1 MSPQPNIVERWS
13 RASLRAK
20 GVAVLAVP
28 LAALFA
34 ALVSVYSVEG
44 DVGAADQMV
53 VHTYD
58 MRAELVRLHSSLMN
72 AETAAGGHL
81 ATGQSRFLSVF
92 ETERVASEHSVD
104 RLAALVAARPAG
116 DAGGHSEIAD
126 IRRLAAEELGIL
138 SQLVHSQL
146 VHSQLVHL
154 PAGALESATLAL
166 LERGKAVMGQVQAR
180 LSLLGDYQERLLAQ
194 ARFHRDMARRR
205 LFRTAMLCGILG
217 PLGALFVHLLLAGRL
232 ARRLNIVR
240 ENARR
245 LAHGLPLEPS
255 PAGTDEIA
263 ALGLQVENADCLLRE
278 REGKLRESE
287 RRYRELFDQAPIPY
301 AEINREGAVHRFNQ
315 AVCSLLKCAPDRM
328 IGRPA
333 WDFLAPDRQEEY
345 RVALM
350 KRMASGQDASPFECE
365 CLLEDGSRIA
375 VEIRENPIRNDRGEV
390 TGVCRSLLDIT
401 ARNLA
406 AAAAHKVE
414 EYAMELRSK
423 NEQLARALET
433 ARSATAAKSRFLA
446 GVSHELRTPLN
457 GIIGFSEMLYDARLG
472 PVDAG
477 QREVL
482 SDILSS
488 ARHLLQLIN
497 DILDL
502 SKVEA
507 GRMEFRPERTAIE
520 TLVREVCEVVRPLA
534 EKKALQLGF
543 DVPEG
548 LTANL
553 DPGRFKQVL
562 YNYLSNAMKFT
573 PRGGSVRVR
582 VARDGDSCFRL
593 EVEDTGIGIAPGEVA
608 QLFQEFRQLPNSRK
622 AEQGTGLGLA
632 VTRHIVEAQGGT
644 VAARSLLGSGS
655 VFSAVLPLD
664 R

>member
-1 MSPQPNIVERWS
+1 MSPQPNVVAR
-13 RASLRAK
+13 RPRVSLRAK
-20 GVAVLAVP
+20 GVTVLAVP

-34 ALVSVYSVEG
+34 ALVSIYWVEG
-44 DVGAADQMV
+44 DVSGADQIV

-58 MRAELVRLHSSLMN
+58 MRAELVRFHSSLTD
-72 AETAAGGHL
+72 AETAVSGHL
-81 ATGQSRFLSVF
+81 ATGQSRFLS
-92 ETERVASEHSVD
+92 RSK
-104 RLAALVAARPAG
+104 RRARPASNRWTG
-116 DAGGHSEIAD
+116 LPGWWPPMPPPRAPVPSPIS
-126 IRRLAAEELGIL
+126 RRLAVEELGIL
-138 SQLVHSQL
+138 SQLVH
-146 VHSQLVHL
+146 L
-154 PAGALESATLAL
+154 PAAAPESAYLAL
-166 LERGKAVMGQVQAR
+166 VERGKVVMRQLQTR
-180 LSLLGDYQERLLAQ
+180 LSLLGDYQERLFTQ
-194 ARFHRDMARRR
+194 ARFDRDMARRR
-205 LFRTAMLCGILG
+205 LFRTVMICGILG
-217 PLGALFVHLLLAGRL
+217 PLGTLFVYLLLAGRL
-232 ARRLNIVR
+232 ARRLSIVQ

-245 LAHGLPLEPS
+245 LAHALPLEPS

-263 ALGLQVENADCLLRE
+263 SLGRQLENADYLLRE
-278 REGKLRESE
+278 REAKLRESE

-301 AEINREGAVHRFNQ
+301 AEINRDGVIHRFNQ
-315 AVCSLLKCAPDRM
+315 AVCSLLKCAPSQM

-333 WDFLAPDRQEEY
+333 SDFLAPDRQEEY
-345 RVALM
+345 RAALM
-350 KRMASGQDASPFECE
+350 ERMASGQDASPFECE
-365 CLLEDGSRIA
+365 YLLEDGTRIA

-457 GIIGFSEMLYDARLG
+457 GIIGFSELLYDGRLG
-472 PVDAG
+472 PVAEV
-477 QREVL
+477 QRDVL
-482 SDILSS
+482 SDILTS

-520 TLVREVCEVVRPLA
+520 TLVREVCDVVRPLA

-573 PRGGSVRVR
+573 PRGGSVSVR
-582 VARDGDSCFRL
+582 VARDGDSFFRL
-593 EVEDTGIGIAPGEVA
+593 EVEDSGIGIAPGEVE
-608 QLFQEFRQLPNSRK
+608 QLFQEFQQLPNSRK

-644 VAARSLLGSGS
+644 VAARSLLGRGS

-664 R
+664 S

>member
-1 MSPQPNIVERWS
+1 MSPQPSVVARWS
-13 RASLRAK
+13 RVSLRAR
-20 GVAVLAVP
+20 GVAVLVVP

-34 ALVSVYSVEG
+34 ALVSIYWVEG
-44 DVGAADQMV
+44 DVSGADQIV
-53 VHTYD
+53 VQTYD
-58 MRAELVRLHSSLMN
+58 MRAELVRLHSSLMD
-72 AETAAGGHL
+72 AETAVSGHL
-81 ATGQSRFLSVF
+81 ASGSNRFLLAF
-92 ETERVASEHSVD
+92 ETARAASEQSVN
-104 RLAALVAARPAG
+104 RLTALVAART
-116 DAGGHSEIAD
+116 GGAPTDGASVLSD
-126 IRRLAAEELGIL
+126 IKQLAAEELGIL
-138 SQLVHSQL
+138 SQLVH
-146 VHSQLVHL
+146 L
-154 PAGALESATLAL
+154 PAAPESASLAL
-166 LERGKAVMGQVQAR
+166 LERGRAVMGQLQAR
-180 LSLLGDYQERLLAQ
+180 LSLLGDYQERLFKQ
-194 ARFHRDMARRR
+194 ARFHRDVARQR
-205 LFRTAMLCGILG
+205 LFRTVMLCGILG

-232 ARRLNIVR
+232 ARRLGIVQ

-263 ALGLQVENADCLLRE
+263 ALGRQLENADYLLRE
-278 REGKLRESE
+278 REAKLRESE

-301 AEINREGAVHRFNQ
+301 AEINRDGVIHRFNQ
-315 AVCSLLKCAPDRM
+315 AVCSLLKCAPSQM
-328 IGRPA
+328 IGRTA

-345 RVALM
+345 RAALM
-350 KRMASGQDASPFECE
+350 EHMASGQDASPLECE
-365 CLLEDGSRIA
+365 YLLEDGTRVA

-406 AAAAHKVE
+406 AAAARKVE
-414 EYAMELRSK
+414 DYAMELRSK

-457 GIIGFSEMLYDARLG
+457 GIIGFSELLYDARLG
-472 PVDAG
+472 PVAEA
-477 QREVL
+477 QRDVL
-482 SDILSS
+482 SDILTS

-520 TLVREVCEVVRPLA
+520 TLVREVCDVVRPLA
-534 EKKALQLGF
+534 EKKELQLGF

-573 PRGGSVRVR
+573 PRGGSVSVR
-582 VARDGDSCFRL
+582 VALDGDACFRL
-593 EVEDTGIGIAPGEVA
+593 EVEDTGIGIDAGELA
-608 QLFQEFRQLPNSRK
+608 QLFQEFQQLPNSRK

-644 VAARSLLGSGS
+644 VAARSLLGRGS

-664 R
+664 SKLHRI

>member
-1 MSPQPNIVERWS
+1 MSPQPNVVAR
-13 RASLRAK
+13 RPRVSLRAK
-20 GVAVLAVP
+20 GVTVLAVP

-34 ALVSVYSVEG
+34 ALVSIYWVEG
-44 DVGAADQMV
+44 DVSGADQIL

-58 MRAELVRLHSSLMN
+58 MRAELVRFHSSLMD
-72 AETAAGGHL
+72 AETAVSGHL
-81 ATGQSRFLSVF
+81 ATGQSRFLVAF
-92 ETERVASEHSVD
+92 ETARAASEQSVD
-104 RLAALVAARPAG
+104 RLAGLVAAGTAA
-116 DAGGHSEIAD
+116 DAASKGASALAD
-126 IRRLAAEELGIL
+126 IRRLAVEELGIL
-138 SQLVHSQL
+138 SQLVHLQ
-146 VHSQLVHL
+146 V
-154 PAGALESATLAL
+154 AARESGYLAL
-166 LERGKAVMGQVQAR
+166 VERGKVVMGQLQTR
-180 LSLLGDYQERLLAQ
+180 LSMLGDYQERLFTQ
-194 ARFHRDMARRR
+194 ARFDRDMARRR
-205 LFRTAMLCGILG
+205 LFRTVMICGILG
-217 PLGALFVHLLLAGRL
+217 PLGTLFVHLLLAGRL
-232 ARRLNIVR
+232 ARRLSIVQ

-245 LAHGLPLEPS
+245 LAHALPLEPS

-263 ALGLQVENADCLLRE
+263 SLGRQLENADYLLRE
-278 REGKLRESE
+278 RETKLRESE

-301 AEINREGAVHRFNQ
+301 AEINREGVIHRFNQ
-315 AVCSLLKCAPDRM
+315 AVCSLLKCAPSQM

-333 WDFLAPDRQEEY
+333 SDFLAPDRQEEY
-345 RVALM
+345 RAALM
-350 KRMASGQDASPFECE
+350 ERMASGQDASPFECE
-365 CLLEDGSRIA
+365 YLLEDGTRIA

-401 ARNLA
+401 ARSLA

-457 GIIGFSEMLYDARLG
+457 GIIGFSELLYDERLG
-472 PVDAG
+472 PVAEV
-477 QREVL
+477 QRDVL
-482 SDILSS
+482 NDILTS

-507 GRMEFRPERTAIE
+507 GRIEFRPERTAIE
-520 TLVREVCEVVRPLA
+520 TLVREVCDVVRPLA
-534 EKKALQLGF
+534 EKKDLQLGF

-573 PRGGSVRVR
+573 PRGGSVSVR
-582 VARDGDSCFRL
+582 VTRDGDSFFRL
-593 EVEDTGIGIAPGEVA
+593 EVEDSGIGIAPGEVE
-608 QLFQEFRQLPNSRK
+608 QLFQEFQQLPNSRK

-644 VAARSLLGSGS
+644 VAARSLLGRGS
-655 VFSAVLPLD
+655 VFSAVLPLNS
-664 R
+664 

>member
-1 MSPQPNIVERWS
+1 MSPQPNVVAR
-13 RASLRAK
+13 RPRVSLRAK

-34 ALVSVYSVEG
+34 ALVSIYWVEG
-44 DVGAADQMV
+44 DVSGADQIL

-58 MRAELVRLHSSLMN
+58 MRAELVRFHSSLMD
-72 AETAAGGHL
+72 AETAVSGHL
-81 ATGQSRFLSVF
+81 ATGQSRFLFAF
-92 ETERVASEHSVD
+92 ETARAASEQSVD
-104 RLAALVAARPAG
+104 RLAGLLAAGTA
-116 DAGGHSEIAD
+116 AD
-126 IRRLAAEELGIL
+126 IRRLAGDELGIL
-138 SQLVHSQL
+138 SQLVHRQ
-146 VHSQLVHL
+146 VAA
-154 PAGALESATLAL
+154 PESASPAL
-166 LERGKAVMGQVQAR
+166 VERGKVVMGQLQTR
-180 LSLLGDYQERLLAQ
+180 LSMLGDYQERLFTQ
-194 ARFHRDMARRR
+194 ARFDRDMARRR
-205 LFRTAMLCGILG
+205 LFRTVMICGILG
-217 PLGALFVHLLLAGRL
+217 PLGTLFVYLLLAGRL
-232 ARRLNIVR
+232 ARRLSIVQ

-245 LAHGLPLEPS
+245 LAHALPLEAS

-263 ALGLQVENADCLLRE
+263 SLGRQLENADYLLRE
-278 REGKLRESE
+278 REAKLRESE

-301 AEINREGAVHRFNQ
+301 AEINREGVIHRFNQ
-315 AVCSLLKCAPDRM
+315 AVCSLLKCAPSQM

-333 WDFLAPDRQEEY
+333 SDFLAPDRQEEY
-345 RVALM
+345 RAALM
-350 KRMASGQDASPFECE
+350 ERMASGQDASPFECE
-365 CLLEDGSRIA
+365 YLLEDGTRIA

-457 GIIGFSEMLYDARLG
+457 GIIGFSELLYDERLG
-472 PVDAG
+472 PVAEV
-477 QREVL
+477 QRDVL
-482 SDILSS
+482 NDILTS

-520 TLVREVCEVVRPLA
+520 TLVREVCDVVRPLA
-534 EKKALQLGF
+534 EKKALQLAF

-573 PRGGSVRVR
+573 PRGGSVSVR
-582 VARDGDSCFRL
+582 VTRDGDSFFRL
-593 EVEDTGIGIAPGEVA
+593 EVEDSGIGIAPGEVE
-608 QLFQEFRQLPNSRK
+608 QLFQEFQQLPNSRK

-644 VAARSLLGSGS
+644 VAVRSLLGRGS
-655 VFSAVLPLD
+655 VFSALLPLNS
-664 R
+664 